1 MPFLLIAGNKFARD
15 LESEGALAVR
25 VPLEGGFEGRY
36 QRRVRAMGYDSLHL
50 SARGL
55 GDLAAYLTDVHGVRP
70 PHLGKKN
77 VGQAAVGERY
87 FIPPVVAYRL
97 EQLPPKAKGIVLW
110 VIEGHVLSNQEL
122 AYLADLA
129 ASEPRLKIV
138 VEVGGDREFTWMPLS
153 QIVA

>member
-15 LESEGALAVR
+15 LESEQALAVR

-36 QRRVRAMGYDSLHL
+36 QRRVRAMGYESLHL

-55 GDLAAYLTDVHGVRP
+55 GDLTAYLTDVHGVRP

-97 EQLPPKAKGIVLW
+97 EQLPPTSKGIVLW
-110 VIEGHVLSNQEL
+110 LIEGHVLSNQEL
-122 AYLADLA
+122 AYLVDLA

-138 VEVGGDREFTWMPLS
+138 VEVGGDREFTWMPLG
-153 QIVA
+153 QTLA

>member
-1 MPFLLIAGNKFARD
+1 MPFLLIAGNKFVRD
-15 LESEGALAVR
+15 LEVEGALAVR

-36 QRRVRAMGYDSLHL
+36 QRRVRALGYESLHL

-77 VGQAAVGERY
+77 VGQAAVGECY

-97 EQLPPKAKGIVLW
+97 EQLPPKSKGMVLW

-122 AYLADLA
+122 AYLADLV

-153 QIVA
+153 QIVD